1 MKVNPFF
8 ILLLVFSWIPNE
20 ANATASNLNPRVRVH
35 GGAIFSQ
42 SPAPTALTF
51 GVDSRASRFIY
62 LDIGGFLSPFA
73 LPGDEVNAESLSQ
86 THLARHGIYA
96 MPGIRIPHRQPKA
109 FSWDINFRTGFGILW
124 TDYIGEKTNN
134 SYGSQPIEAD
144 VMTAA
149 GIDLGI
155 RRGEL
160 GVRLATRLL
169 FAWPH
174 DHDEKTDPL
183 LIAPQLSVEGLYQF

>member
-1 MKVNPFF
+1 VKVNPLFL
-8 ILLLVFSWIPNE
+8 LLLVFTWLPNE

-35 GGAIFSQ
+35 GGAVFSQ
-42 SPAPTALTF
+42 SPAPAGLTF

-62 LDIGGFLSPFA
+62 LDIGGFLSPFER
-73 LPGDEVNAESLSQ
+73 LTNDVLSEGSSL

-124 TDYIGEKTNN
+124 TDYVGEKSNN
-134 SYGSQPIEAD
+134 SYGTQPMEAD

-149 GIDLGI
+149 GIDFGI

-160 GVRLATRLL
+160 GLRFASRLL

-183 LIAPQLSVEGLYQF
+183 LIAPQFSIEGLYQF